1 MSQVVDVRKE
11 EGKLGVHTNKKK
23 RKPVVLTAYD
33 KPQEKDWVHVI
44 EIHTTTRVYRLFS
57 DDLVV
62 KE

>member
-1 MSQVVDVRKE
+1 MRKE

-33 KPQEKDWVHVI
+33 KPQEKEWVHVI
-44 EIHTTTRVYRLFS
+44 EIHTTNRVYRLFS